1 MTLRLYDFKDFITF
15 DYMNILFIGPQGSG
29 KGTQAE
35 LLSKKLSIPYIS
47 TGNIFRENI
56 VNETELGKM
65 AKKFIDEGKLVP
77 DEVTN
82 NIVKDRLAKEDVKS
96 GFIFDGYPRNL
107 FQADF
112 FDNIAK
118 LDKVFEI
125 YVSDKESIRRLADR
139 RSCKCG
145 AVYHL
150 KYNPPKVPN
159 KCDKCGGELFIRED
173 DKEEKIKERLRIYH
187 NETERLLNYYD
198 KKGILITIDGEQPI
212 AKVHS
217 DVMGKV
223 GSLTERDVKST

>member
-1 MTLRLYDFKDFITF
+1 
-15 DYMNILFIGPQGSG
+15 MNILFIGPQGSG
-29 KGTQAE
+29 KGTQVE
-35 LLSKKLSIPYIS
+35 MLSKKLNIPYIS

-65 AKKFIDEGKLVP
+65 AKKFINEGELVP

-82 NIVKDRLAKEDVKS
+82 NIVEDRLSKDDVKN

-107 FQADF
+107 LQADF
-112 FDNIAK
+112 LDNVAK

-125 YVSDKESIRRLADR
+125 YISDKESIRRLADR

-150 KYNPPKVPN
+150 KYNPPVKPGL
-159 KCDKCGGELFIRED
+159 CDKCGEKLFIRED
-173 DKEEKIKERLRIYH
+173 DKEEKIKERLKIYH
-187 NETERLLNYYD
+187 KETEKILNYYD

-212 AKVHS
+212 AKVHA
-217 DVMGKV
+217 DVMEKLEV
-223 GSLTERDVKST
+223 